1 MRYLAFILFLLVSA
15 GLAVLVYENFSTDV
29 SLSLVVWQTPNL
41 PIGLFLFV
49 SYLLGALLLYIISAT
64 SAWRDVRLVRT
75 LRKRVQELELAQAQQ
90 AQLQQIRVQS
100 GPLPETGGSATANPS
115 AIVPMPGMPSPNISE
130 IPTQH

>member
-15 GLAVLVYENFSTDV
+15 GLAVLVYENSSTDV
-29 SLSLVVWQTPNL
+29 SLSLVVWQTPDL

-100 GPLPETGGSATANPS
+100 GPLPEAGGSATASPS
-115 AIVPMPGMPSPNISE
+115 AFVPMPGMP
-130 IPTQH
+130 